1 MFPGISKRIYSLPVQ
16 MILDTGQL
24 VQFYKSAFI
33 NFINLLFYIQHILI
47 YLLPIKQNSN
57 LAGVYKEIY

>member
-1 MFPGISKRIYSLPVQ
+1 

-57 LAGVYKEIY
+57 PAGVYKEIY